1 MMQKYMNIFTDITGF
16 EFTPKNLSSR
26 LRENVELRDF
36 FVMLMLEHD
45 VKRIDIIKALNK
57 NPPFIVKVRQRHN
70 DRYKLYS
77 EYRQD
82 YDDVRRIFNNQLKQN
97 GYVHSL

>member
-1 MMQKYMNIFTDITGF
+1 MQKYMNIFTDITGF

-57 NPPFIVKVRQRHN
+57 NHPFIVNVRERHS
-70 DRYKLYS
+70 DKYKLYGW
-77 EYRQD
+77 YRED
-82 YDDVRRIFNNQLKQN
+82 YEDVRRIFNKQLKQN